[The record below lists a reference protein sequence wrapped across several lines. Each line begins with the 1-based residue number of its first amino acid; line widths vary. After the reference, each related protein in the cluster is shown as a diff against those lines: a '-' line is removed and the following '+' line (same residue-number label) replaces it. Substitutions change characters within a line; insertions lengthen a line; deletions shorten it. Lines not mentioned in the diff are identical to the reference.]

1 MANSIDWGEG
11 VLNIIS
17 WGADGQIS
25 GLEVTNLLS
34 EANSFLV
41 TESEDLLVT
50 ETTFNAGGFGS
61 SYDFSWAGET
71 LLER

>member
-11 VLNIIS
+11 VLNVIS
-17 WGADGQIS
+17 WGADGQIG
-25 GLEVTNLLS
+25 GLEVTNLLAES
-34 EANSFLV
+34 GAFLF
-41 TESEDLLVT
+41 TESNDILVT

-61 SYDFSWAGET
+61 AYDFSWAGET

>member
-11 VLNIIS
+11 VLNNIS
-17 WGADGQIS
+17 WGADGQIN
-25 GLEVTNLLS
+25 GLEVTNIL
-34 EANSFLV
+34 
-41 TESEDLLVT
+41 TESSLFMATENDNLLVT

-61 SYDFSWAGET
+61 IYDNSWAGET